1 MQVILQELPDIQIFC
16 DADKIQRVFDNLL
29 KNAVNYSY
37 EGTEIVI
44 MVEQD
49 PRGSVTITFVNHGN
63 TISESKLKRIFEQF
77 YRLDTARSSKSG
89 GAGLGLAISKQIVET
104 HGGTIRAESADELI
118 GIRRTMVFTD
128 HRLNKYMNNSEGF
141 PS

>member
-1 MQVILQELPDIQIFC
+1 
-16 DADKIQRVFDNLL
+16 
-29 KNAVNYSY
+29 AVNYSY

-118 GIRRTMVFTD
+118 VFTVELPAEPGAAPVPETESD
-128 HRLNKYMNNSEGF
+128 DA
-141 PS
+141 